1 MGRRMNSK
9 EVIEAYLIAER
20 DDRLKNK
27 ILASEVQVINHLL
40 DNSLGMTSAYDEI
53 LSKTPPGFFF
63 VGSVKEAWQLVVDT
77 IVSTAAF
84 DSPIKSSAKRA
95 ALRRVEELSDEI
107 ARKALELASIIR
119 KKSQYC
125 DKYGIQGPSD
135 YHPLDVLELAAA
147 SDEQRYRFRRYVAPK
162 LARVRAE
169 FDLKYWPHTA
179 DFVEAVA
186 TAQRGHEFCFS
197 DNITSA
203 ALQSRQGNSPRD
215 FIRALD
221 EALAELSRE
230 HDIPDTLSHRTIAEI
245 TNCALALPA
254 EDALS
259 RESVKA
265 MRAYE
270 RKKRG

>member
-9 EVIEAYLIAER
+9 EIIDAYLIAER
-20 DDRLKNK
+20 ADRLNKK
-27 ILASEVQVINHLL
+27 ILASEIQVINHLL
-40 DNSLGMTSAYDEI
+40 ENSLGMTSAYDEI
-53 LSKTPPGFFF
+53 LSKTPPGFLF
-63 VGSVKEAWQLVVDT
+63 VGSVKEAWQLVIET
-77 IVSTAAF
+77 IISTAAF
-84 DSPIKSSAKRA
+84 DSPSKSSAKRD

-107 ARKALELASIIR
+107 ARKAWELAEMLR

-125 DKYGIQGPSD
+125 DKYGIRGPSD
-135 YHPLDVLELAAA
+135 YHPLDVLELASA
-147 SDEQRYRFRRYVAPK
+147 SDEQQYRFKFYVAPR

-169 FDLKYWPHTA
+169 FDLKYWPRTA

-197 DNITSA
+197 DSITSA

-215 FIRALD
+215 FIRSFD
-221 EALAELSRE
+221 EALAELKRQ
-230 HDIPDTLSHRTIAEI
+230 HDIPDSLSHRTIAEI

-254 EDALS
+254 EEAVS

-265 MRAYE
+265 MRAYA
-270 RKKRG
+270 RKKGG